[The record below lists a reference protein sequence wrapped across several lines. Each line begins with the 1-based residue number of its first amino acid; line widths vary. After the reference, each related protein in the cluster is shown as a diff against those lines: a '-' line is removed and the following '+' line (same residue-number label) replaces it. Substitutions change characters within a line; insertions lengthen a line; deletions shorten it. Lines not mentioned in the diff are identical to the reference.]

1 MALLP
6 VPVKPSNQLSTLPR
20 IIWRK
25 SSIKNLKSSANPVAP
40 FPNKHTVENDP
51 YPFPNVPYPC
61 RCSEQ
66 HGPTH
71 TNASMNRFCMTYR
84 EHSVS

>member
-1 MALLP
+1 MKKEWQQSKRAD
-6 VPVKPSNQLSTLPR
+6 QLSTLRR
-20 IIWRK
+20 IIRRK
-25 SSIKNLKSSANPVAP
+25 SSVKNFKSSANPASS

-51 YPFPNVPYPC
+51 YPFPNVQYPC
-61 RCSEQ
+61 RCIEQ